1 MTTLKGISG
10 TNSKQKDSG
19 KIGCLTDEADASRM
33 PDVSTGDT
41 LNFYNNEMHT
51 FTTFYVR
58 ATNDV

>member
-1 MTTLKGISG
+1 MTTLKGLSG

-19 KIGCLTDEADASRM
+19 KIGCLTDEAEASRA
-33 PDVSTGDT
+33 PDVNTGDT
-41 LNFYNNEMHT
+41 FYNYEMHT